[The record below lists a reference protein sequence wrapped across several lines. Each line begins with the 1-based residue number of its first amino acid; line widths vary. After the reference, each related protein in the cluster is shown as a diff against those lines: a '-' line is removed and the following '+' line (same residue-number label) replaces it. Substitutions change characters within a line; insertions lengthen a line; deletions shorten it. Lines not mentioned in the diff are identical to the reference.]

1 MEHKSNDLLLFGYWA
16 KINKANG
23 NKLSVTDVD
32 TEERFEVKGQPLIDA
47 AFSADSHSNTEKVT
61 QTQIAEKLVQSFNR
75 PLTVRF
81 TKKDGSP
88 RTLRGRLMSS
98 EQLLGRSYVE
108 DLDTSDSHRTRLVDH
123 RTMSE
128 LIVDNVQYLVKG

>member
-1 MEHKSNDLLLFGYWA
+1 MKTNDLVAFVYYTRITNA
-16 KINKANG
+16 SKDK
-23 NKLSVTDVD
+23 VTAEDVD
-32 TEERFEVKGQPLIDA
+32 TGEKFEVKGKPLLDA
-47 AFSADSHSNTEKVT
+47 AFSADDFNTVEKVT
-61 QTQIAEKLVQSFNR
+61 HTQIAEQLVKSHNR
-75 PLTVRF
+75 PLTVKF

-123 RTMSE
+123 RTISE
-128 LIVDNVQYLVKG
+128 LIVGGVQYLVKK